1 MGDDVAAVRSILI
14 VDDNA
19 DDRAAYKRYLKKYAN
34 EFPSVVELDSGQDI
48 ESMLLQYD
56 PCCCILD
63 YQLPGQN
70 GLVVLKNIR
79 REFPAELL
87 PVIVLTGEGDEEI
100 AVEMLQSGAQDY
112 LIKSEINAT
121 RLYGAIRSAL
131 QTANLQKQLTRL
143 AHYDALT
150 GLLNRSLLINR
161 LGQAIHRCNRYN
173 QKCAILHLDIHKF
186 KPMNESHGQEYGDA
200 VLQEVAERIR
210 KHCRATDSPARLG
223 ADEFAILLEQVE
235 TDICSKIAQK
245 LLEAVEQPM
254 LINGNQQEIK
264 ISIGISVYP
273 DTANN
278 GDDLLKQA
286 DEALQRAKRSDSLK
300 FVSFSAKYK
309 REWTRQQILER
320 DLPAAVANGDLA
332 LVFQPIVS
340 AHNYDLKRLEV
351 LSRWPRLDYD
361 VYAMELIEMIDRLG
375 LADGF
380 HDWLFHEAF
389 LQARK
394 LADGDVTADLCLNI
408 PANYCYSRSISRA
421 IEDSLARHQVDP
433 CRVELEITESTL
445 MLYPDRSVELLN
457 QLHSKGLRIA
467 VDDFGTGY
475 SSMAYLTKLPLDTL
489 KIDKHFFLDNARDGR
504 NKKVISAVTALG
516 HSLGLDIIAEGVE
529 TAAELELASQVGC
542 DLLQGFYFGK
552 PAPVGEGWPDFFKRF
567 PLVKPQT

>member
-1 MGDDVAAVRSILI
+1 MGGELEAVRPVLI
-14 VDDNA
+14 VEDNA
-19 DDRAAYKRYLKKYAN
+19 DDRAAYKRFLKKY
-34 EFPSVVELDSGQDI
+34 EHDFPSIIELENGQDI
-48 ESMLLQYD
+48 EAQLHQYN

-79 REFPAELL
+79 REFPAEVL

-100 AVEMLQSGAQDY
+100 AVEMLQNGAQDY
-112 LIKSEINAT
+112 LVKSEVNAS

-173 QKCAILHLDIHKF
+173 QKCAILHLDINKF
-186 KPMNESHGQEYGDA
+186 KPMNETHGQEYGDA

-210 KHCRATDSPARLG
+210 KNCRATDSPARLG

-235 TDICSKIAQK
+235 TDMCSKIAQK
-245 LLEAVEQPM
+245 LVDAVEQPM
-254 LINGNQQEIK
+254 LINGREQAIQ
-264 ISIGISVYP
+264 ISIGISIYP
-273 DTANN
+273 DTASN

-286 DEALQRAKRSDSLK
+286 DEALQRARRSESLK

-320 DLPAAVANGDLA
+320 DLPGAIANGDLA

-340 AHNYDLKRLEV
+340 AQTYDLKRLEV

-380 HDWLFHEAF
+380 HDWLFNEAF
-389 LQARK
+389 AQARK
-394 LADGDVTADLCLNI
+394 LADGNVRADLCLNI
-408 PANYCYSRSISRA
+408 PANYCYSKSIGRA
-421 IEDSLARHQVDP
+421 VEESLARHQVDP
-433 CRVELEITESTL
+433 RRVELEITESTL

-457 QLHSKGLRIA
+457 QLHKKGLRIA

-489 KIDKHFFLDNARDGR
+489 KIDKHFFLDNVRDAR

-516 HSLGLDIIAEGVE
+516 HSLGLEIIAEGVE
-529 TAAELELASQVGC
+529 TSAELELASQVGC

-552 PAPVGEGWPDFFKRF
+552 PAPVGDGWPDFFKRF
-567 PLVKPQT
+567 PLVNPQA